1 MISEASVSHKPK
13 VFAIIG
19 GSGLYEMPG
28 FSQLDA
34 IETPY
39 GFVHG
44 ISRGTL
50 NSVDVFFLPRHG
62 NHHQIPPHM
71 VNYRA
76 NIWALSFLGVTDILA
91 VNAVGGIHSEMGPGH
106 LCIPDQVIDYSWGR
120 EHTFFDGSELCDK
133 VSYIDFSEPFTL
145 ELRAVL
151 QQQCESTLAPNQF
164 SSWGTYACT
173 QGPRLESAAEIC
185 RIRRD
190 GADIVGMTL
199 MPEAALARE
208 LELGYA
214 SICAVVNW
222 AAGIDP
228 QGLVMAEVL
237 ATLEEAL
244 STVNLLIAGAIKSLS
259 LHK

>member
-1 MISEASVSHKPK
+1 MSEASVNNKSKL
-13 VFAIIG
+13 FAIIG

-28 FSQLDA
+28 FSGLDA

-39 GFVHG
+39 GLVYG
-44 ISRGTL
+44 VGRGVL

-62 NHHQIPPHM
+62 NKHQIPPHK

-76 NIWALSFLGVTDILA
+76 NLWALSFLGVTDIVA
-91 VNAVGGIHSEMGPGH
+91 VNAVGGIHPEMGPGH

-120 EHTFFDGSELCDK
+120 EHTFFDGSELCAK
-133 VSYIDFSEPFTL
+133 VSYIDFSEPFTP
-145 ELRAVL
+145 ELRAAL
-151 QQQCESTLAPNQF
+151 QQQCESNLAPSQF
-164 SSWGTYACT
+164 SPAGTYACT

-185 RIRRD
+185 RIQRD
-190 GADIVGMTL
+190 GADVVGMTL

-228 QGLVMAEVL
+228 RGLVMAEVL
-237 ATLEEAL
+237 STLEEAL
-244 STVNLLIAGAIKSLS
+244 STVNLLIAGAIKSFNQ
-259 LHK
+259 HKL